1 MNSNTFA
8 VLLLVATMATVSLA
22 IVCPPNA
29 CEKMRCAEELGAE
42 AECMSRGEPGRFRFL
57 AKGGFCGCCGSC
69 VTVLKENENCVGMLI
84 RGVPARV
91 ICDDGL
97 VCDREHVVCRKM
109 E

>member
-1 MNSNTFA
+1 MNSRTFA

-69 VTVLKENENCVGMLI
+69 VTVLSKSKREREI
-84 RGVPARV
+84 RSRFN
-91 ICDDGL
+91 IITKFNF
-97 VCDREHVVCRKM
+97 ET
-109 E
+109 